1 MPTNTDLFSTL
12 VSGRIQLV
20 SFGKRQDHKW
30 LQGPT
35 VDKELQEYTSS
46 LQRTPIQL
54 SSTRSTGRKSRVCI
68 DLDSCDIELLTSV
81 INVKGWSHEVA
92 VIALVEGLK
101 SNLVAA
107 VSNTPSLPE
116 VFPIVSVCVCV
127 CVCILA
133 VVDKSSH

>member
-1 MPTNTDLFSTL
+1 MLAGLLEVEGYVIKPSHAYTDLFSTL

-20 SFGKRQDHKW
+20 SFNPQEI
-30 LQGPT
+30 
-35 VDKELQEYTSS
+35 VDKELQEYVKP

-127 CVCILA
+127 CASWL
-133 VVDKSSH
+133 